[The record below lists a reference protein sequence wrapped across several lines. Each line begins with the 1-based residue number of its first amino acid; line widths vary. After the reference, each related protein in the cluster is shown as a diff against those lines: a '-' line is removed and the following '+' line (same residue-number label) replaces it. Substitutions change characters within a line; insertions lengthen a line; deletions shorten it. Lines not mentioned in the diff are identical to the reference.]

1 MSTQTIK
8 THKISVSVGSSGIR
22 VTPETLVM
30 TSLDHVHWGCDTPHR
45 FAIEFDGASPFTRTK
60 LGHDDANT
68 KQQPSMHGRFKYTVV
83 LESDPSVRLDPI
95 IIVEQPPSKPG
106 P

>member
-1 MSTQTIK
+1 MN
-8 THKISVSVGSSGIR
+8 THKISVTVDKSGIK

-30 TSLDHVHWGCDTPHR
+30 TAVDEVHWGCGTSHR
-45 FAIEFDGASPFTRTK
+45 FSIEFEGNTPFATAK
-60 LGHDDANT
+60 LGHDTANT
-68 KQQPSMHGRFKYTVV
+68 KQRPKNQGRFKYTVI

-95 IIVEQPPSKPG
+95 IVVDPPPTHPG